1 MAMLVRWREGGPRP
15 DRRPF
20 AWPRWIQARRADR
33 RRHAAARAEVRA
45 HAPIRPGEHLLAVAR
60 DAHGDVVAATDWALY
75 QQTGEGWVRLGWEQV
90 NNADWDPQRHVLVLT
105 GLTPAV
111 PAWTVL
117 HLSRDWGLPAL
128 AFERVSWAKVV
139 DQRVSLG
146 GQAGA
151 RVIAR
156 RHRGESPVT
165 WLVILDHGLDPGD
178 PGIQTGLESAISELR
193 RVSGVEVTA
202 GPALR

>member
-1 MAMLVRWREGGPRP
+1 
-15 DRRPF
+15 
-20 AWPRWIQARRADR
+20 
-33 RRHAAARAEVRA
+33 
-45 HAPIRPGEHLLAVAR
+45 
-60 DAHGDVVAATDWALY
+60 VAATDWALY
-75 QQTGEGWVRLGWEQV
+75 QQTGEAWVRLGWEQV
-90 NNADWDPQRHVLVLT
+90 NNADWDAQRHVLVLT

-111 PAWTVL
+111 PACTVL

-128 AFERVSWAKVV
+128 AFERVSWAKVI
-139 DQRVSLG
+139 DQRVSIA

-178 PGIQTGLESAISELR
+178 PGIQARLESAISELR
-193 RVSGVEVTA
+193 RVTGVEVTTC
-202 GPALR
+202 PALR

>member
-1 MAMLVRWREGGPRP
+1 MLARWREGGSRR

-20 AWPRWIQARRADR
+20 AWPRWIQARREDR
-33 RRHAAARAEVRA
+33 GQHAAARAEVRA
-45 HAPIRPGEHLLAVAR
+45 HAPIRPGERLLAVAR
-60 DAHGDVVAATDWALY
+60 SAHGGVVAATDWALY
-75 QQTGEGWVRLGWEQV
+75 QQIGEAWVRLGWEHL
-90 NNADWDPQRHVLVLT
+90 NNADWDAQRHVLVLT
-105 GLTPAV
+105 GLTPEV

-146 GQAGA
+146 GAGA

-156 RHRGESPVT
+156 RHRGEAPT
-165 WLVILDHGLDPGD
+165 WVVILDHGLDPAD
-178 PGIQTGLESAISELR
+178 RGIRAGLQSAISELR
-193 RVSGVEVTA
+193 RVTGVEVTA
-202 GPALR
+202 GPEFR